1 MEIQARVSARAVD
14 HDIVLRMSRS
24 LVLAALVI
32 SGIAACGGVQVPQ
45 HNGYKSKTSEP
56 WKKAKEI
63 KLDEKQHG
71 KVDGDLDYKDFR
83 RAKWYVVNLPA
94 SGDLTVNLE
103 VSPPG
108 EDKFDLALEVL
119 DSNGNVLI
127 KADKDDDDAYEVK
140 KSKSLVELQAGS
152 YWVHLYLEGRLD
164 TCEYDLDVQWT
175 PRELASADT
184 FPRDVAFPPALPVVP
199 LVDDTVGV
207 KPPPCKG
214 RGCGGGGGSRPPGGG
229 GGGGGTKPPP
239 PPPPPAGG
247 AVSAHIINVNVG
259 GGGTTIT
266 FNKGTDAGVNDGSR
280 GSVDGVKG
288 SGFEAFGC
296 GARSCKGV
304 VKASADAVNASG
316 KVTVNQ

>member
-1 MEIQARVSARAVD
+1 
-14 HDIVLRMSRS
+14 MSRS

-32 SGIAACGGVQVPQ
+32 PVIAACGGVQVPQ
-45 HNGYKSKTSEP
+45 HNGYKNKNAEP

-63 KLDEKQHG
+63 KLDEKMHG

-94 SGDLTVNLE
+94 SGDLTVSLE

-108 EDKFDLALEVL
+108 EDKFDMAVEVL
-119 DSNGNVLI
+119 DANGNVI
-127 KADKDDDDAYEVK
+127 TKSDKDDDDGYELK
-140 KSKSLVELQAGS
+140 KSKSLVELPAGP
-152 YWVHLYLEGRLD
+152 YLIHLYLEGRLD
-164 TCEYDLDVQWT
+164 AAEYDLDLQYA

-199 LVDDTVGV
+199 LTDDTPFV
-207 KPPPCKG
+207 KPT
-214 RGCGGGGGSRPPGGG
+214 GGG
-229 GGGGGTKPPP
+229 GGGGGGGHRPTGGGGGGGGGGQKPPP

-247 AVSAHIINVNVG
+247 AVSARIINVNVG
-259 GGGTTIT
+259 GGGTQIT

-280 GSVDGVKG
+280 GSVDGIKG

-296 GARSCKGV
+296 GAKSCKGV
-304 VKASADAVNASG
+304 VKVSADEVNRSG